1 MTGRIILVPTDFS
14 EASRAALRYA
24 ESLARDWQARLV
36 ILHVHL
42 PEPLYGAAEM
52 YSGIYPT
59 EESVFREMLDRFVP
73 QDPSLLSEHRYVIGD
88 PVQEIVDLAEEMQ
101 AAAIV
106 IGTHGRRGLTR
117 LLLGSVAEG
126 VVRRATRPVLTV
138 KSLPDTSASDAG

>member
-14 EASRAALRYA
+14 AASRAALRYA

-52 YSGIYPT
+52 YTGIYPT

-73 QDPSLLSEHRYVIGD
+73 QDQSLPYEHRYVIGD
-88 PVQEIVDLAEEMQ
+88 PVQEIVDLAEETQ
-101 AAAIV
+101 AAVIV

-117 LLLGSVAEG
+117 LLVGSVAEG
-126 VVRRATRPVLTV
+126 VVRRASRPVLTV
-138 KSLPDTSASDAG
+138 KPLPDTSAND